1 MKAQTLVI
9 KNARI
14 IDPMKCADFNGD
26 ILIENGKISKIDHD
40 ISKENASFVIEDKNI
55 IVTPSLVDMH
65 THVFPD
71 VTPLGVLPDTVGV
84 NMGVGILA
92 DAGSAGAYTFE
103 DFKKNVICK
112 SRTKVYEFL
121 NIAKDG
127 LKKGTGELSDYNNI
141 DIEANKKVILNN
153 REVIKGIKVRASASV
168 VGNLGIGPVKIAK
181 EFAKEMELPLMVHI
195 GNAPPELKD
204 VLNLLNKGD
213 IVTHIYHGKQGGL
226 FNPDGTVLKEAL
238 DAYERGVL
246 FDVGHGT
253 SSFNF
258 KVAQKAFS
266 LDIKPYTV
274 GTDIY
279 NQNINGPVYS
289 LTTTLTKLVNLG
301 LSLGEVVTLATINP
315 RTILGIENQPIET
328 GYKAEITVMQKIDEQ
343 YLLIDSDG
351 NKMKSNFKLVPRY
364 LITGEELINTEGE

>member
-71 VTPLGVLPDTVGV
+71 VTPLGVLPDIVGV
-84 NMGVGILA
+84 NMGVGILV

-204 VLNLLNKGD
+204 VLNLLDKGD

-266 LDIKPYTV
+266 LDIKPHTV

>member
-65 THVFPD
+65 THVFLD
-71 VTPLGVLPDTVGV
+71 VTPLGVLPDIVGV
-84 NMGVGILA
+84 NMGVGILV

-121 NIAKDG
+121 NIAKEG

-153 REVIKGIKVRASASV
+153 REFIKGIKVRASASV
-168 VGNLGIGPVKIAK
+168 VGNLGIRPVKIAK

-204 VLNLLNKGD
+204 ILNLLDKGD
-213 IVTHIYHGKQGGL
+213 IITHIYHGKQGGL

-266 LDIKPYTV
+266 LDIKPYTA

-315 RTILGIENQPIET
+315 RTILGIENYPIET
-328 GYKAEITVMQKIDEQ
+328 GCKAELTVMQKIDGQ

-351 NKMKSNFKLVPRY
+351 NKMKSNFKLIPRY
-364 LITGEELINTEGE
+364 LITGEELINAEGE

>member
-1 MKAQTLVI
+1 MLVI

-14 IDPMKCADFNGD
+14 IDPMKHIDFNSD
-26 ILIENGKISKIDHD
+26 ILIENGRISKITQE
-40 ISKENASFVIEDKNI
+40 ISEEKASFVIEDDDI

-65 THVFPD
+65 SHVFPGA
-71 VTPLGVLPDTVGV
+71 TPLGVLPDTVGV
-84 NMGVGILA
+84 NMGVGALV

-103 DFKKNVICK
+103 DFKNNVIDK

-121 NIAKDG
+121 NIAKEG

-141 DIEANKKVILNN
+141 DIEANRKVVTNN
-153 REVIKGIKVRASASV
+153 RGIIKGIKARASASV
-168 VGNLGIGPVKIAK
+168 VGNLGIGPIKIAK
-181 EFAKEMELPLMVHI
+181 EFAKEMEIPLMVHI

-204 VLNLLNKGD
+204 VLNLLDKGD

-258 KVAQKAFS
+258 KVAQKAFR
-266 LDIKPYTV
+266 LNIKPYTA

-301 LSLGEVVTLATINP
+301 LGLEEVVTLATINP

-328 GYKAEITVMQKIDEQ
+328 GYKADLTVMQKISGQ
-343 YLLIDSDG
+343 YLLTDSDG
-351 NKMKSNFKLVPRY
+351 NKIESNFKLVPRY